1 MSTADGPVG
10 TALSLES
17 IVAFN
22 NELEAL
28 VRAGVPLERGLL
40 AASAD
45 FRGQLGRAIRGT
57 ANRLAAGEALPDA
70 VARSAQAMPE
80 VYRASIAAG
89 VRSGRL
95 AEALEGM
102 SRIGQ
107 AAIEAR
113 RTVALAFLYPLLVM
127 ALAYGLFLFCLAEVM
142 PRFVTASAELG
153 LKQSV
158 VARVGQEVGRSVH
171 VWGLIPPLMLVVL
184 LLAWRWAG
192 RARTLDGGGW
202 LVARLD
208 RLPWIGPM
216 IRGYHAANFADLLA
230 HLIDHDVPLDQAVRL
245 AGDAAGNGPWRMAAT
260 RFADQIARGEPAAT
274 ANAESS
280 QVLPPLVVWMLTSGS
295 RQEALASGLRH
306 LATSYR
312 RTANRQA
319 TTLRVVLP
327 GLLILT
333 LGAGAVLAY
342 GMLLFLPLSQ
352 LWNGLAS
359 PAQ

>member
-1 MSTADGPVG
+1 MSTADGPAG

-17 IVAFN
+17 IIAFN

-45 FRGQLGRAIRGT
+45 YRGRLGRAIRGT
-57 ANRLAAGEALPDA
+57 ADRLAAGEALPDA
-70 VARSAQAMPE
+70 VTRSAQAMPE

-95 AEALEGM
+95 AEALQGM

-113 RTVALAFLYPLLVM
+113 RTVALALLYPLLVM
-127 ALAYGLFLFCLAEVM
+127 ALAYGLFLFCLVEVL
-142 PRFVTASAELG
+142 PRFVTASSELG

-158 VARVGQEVGRSVH
+158 VARLGQQMGRSVT
-171 VWGLIPPLMLVVL
+171 VWGPVPPLMLVGLWLV
-184 LLAWRWAG
+184 WRWAG
-192 RARTLDGGGW
+192 RARTLDGGGR

-208 RLPWIGPM
+208 RLPLIGRM
-216 IRGYHAANFADLLA
+216 IRSYRAANFAGLLA
-230 HLIDHDVPLDQAVRL
+230 HLIDHEVPLDQAVRL
-245 AGDAAGNGPWRMAAT
+245 AGDAAGNGLWRNAAT
-260 RFADQIARGEPAAT
+260 RFADQIAGGAHAAT
-274 ANAESS
+274 ASAESS
-280 QVLPPLVVWMLTSGS
+280 KVLPPLVVWMLTSGT
-295 RQEALASGLRH
+295 RQDSLASGLRH

-319 TTLRVVLP
+319 TTFRVVLP

-352 LWNGLAS
+352 LWDSLAS